1 MKVGLGVEPPSPKSR
16 KIKTNYKFIYSM
28 YE

>member
-1 MKVGLGVEPPSPKSR
+1 MKGGLGVAPPSPKSR
-16 KIKTNYKFIYSM
+16 KIKTNYKFICSM